1 MSGQRNPHRRRL
13 TQHSGVS
20 VGASVGGGSNEVSD
34 RPEIEIQ
41 RQTAFG
47 DDGLEV
53 TKTSVETSL
62 EDFGADVDHRD
73 RDSRLDRPEAS
84 KFGVDD
90 RPEVEQTSEEISRPS
105 LLIRTRISRPSMERM
120 RPLSAST
127 NDYVQRSAASDPVR
141 STVTAMFVTERWTE
155 TAYECGSCEALFDTT
170 QEHALHCWDAHPWV
184 PNPEQVRCRRKA
196 DE

>member
-1 MSGQRNPHRRRL
+1 
-13 TQHSGVS
+13 
-20 VGASVGGGSNEVSD
+20 VGGGSNEVSD

-47 DDGLEV
+47 DDGQLEV

-90 RPEVEQTSEEISRPS
+90 RHLQFLGPLLLDSPETSCRGVW
-105 LLIRTRISRPSMERM
+105 TR
-120 RPLSAST
+120 
-127 NDYVQRSAASDPVR
+127 
-141 STVTAMFVTERWTE
+141 
-155 TAYECGSCEALFDTT
+155 
-170 QEHALHCWDAHPWV
+170 
-184 PNPEQVRCRRKA
+184 
-196 DE
+196 